1 MITQEYIN
9 QAKVLYSVGN
19 YRESINKYKEAQ
31 KQNPMDID
39 IYFGLSESYIML
51 EDFISAEECLN
62 NILLID
68 KDNAKAYF
76 YLGNIKFL
84 QDNQQD
90 GKEAYLKAISLGF
103 SDIDIFINYAIICE
117 ENEDYYKTLKY
128 YNKALSKD
136 KFRADIMLRKI
147 EILIGMDKIEEA
159 LENLDLFIQINPD
172 LFEGYHLKFLILIEN
187 NRLQEAQQ
195 ILQSAMAM
203 FPEDEGFL
211 FDKVIL
217 FEEQQKIQE
226 ALEIL
231 ETVFK
236 NNNSKIVLNEKAK
249 IYLSQNEVQ
258 KAKNTLKQIID
269 LNKDEFN
276 EDSLFYL
283 IMIYISEND
292 YLNAQKYI
300 DEIIEYKNEG
310 IYYYSALF
318 LKGQVIKVLYG
329 QNSCKDYYE
338 NTVGILRQGSLDYP
352 DNLDLIIYRGIIYK
366 ELENY
371 ERALEMANYIL
382 AISDN
387 IGEAYLLR
395 AQIYEAMGYIEK
407 SQSDKKLAVDKSEI
421 LNKFG
426 I

>member
-1 MITQEYIN
+1 MDRVEKFVNTVS
-9 QAKVLYSVGN
+9 AKVTVFDTKKFALPGIDEEFRGVLSPIVMRSAFMRLN
-19 YRESINKYKEAQ
+19 VHLEHCRRH
-31 KQNPMDID
+31 PID
-39 IYFGLSESYIML
+39 IRR
-51 EDFISAEECLN
+51 
-62 NILLID
+62 
-68 KDNAKAYF
+68 
-76 YLGNIKFL
+76 
-84 QDNQQD
+84 
-90 GKEAYLKAISLGF
+90 
-103 SDIDIFINYAIICE
+103 
-117 ENEDYYKTLKY
+117 YYKALKY

-276 EDSLFYL
+276 EDSSFYL

-318 LKGQVIKVLYG
+318 LKGQVIKALYG

-395 AQIYEAMGYIEK
+395 AQIYEAMGDIEK

>member
-117 ENEDYYKTLKY
+117 ENEDYYKALKY

-226 ALEIL
+226 ALGIL

-249 IYLSQNEVQ
+249 SYLSQNEVH

-276 EDSLFYL
+276 EDSSFYL

-318 LKGQVIKVLYG
+318 LKGQVIKALYG

-395 AQIYEAMGYIEK
+395 AQIYEAMGDIEK